1 MPIAT
6 LSPYAADEVFSRSH
20 PEELTLILDSIRTKI
35 RSELGGQELW
45 RIHRLNIT
53 RVFYDKDLA
62 VYVGGNDTS
71 ISRWKNKAARPPDDV
86 INYLRKGHREVE
98 DAPAQ
103 GADALM
109 DYVRR
114 KEKGKNL
121 SHDPA
126 PPLSFDS
133 WEGFEQAVGDW
144 NLTLSPTAQVIV
156 NAYERSDT
164 ETATRLHEGAVD
176 LEEVRHEIGAHY
188 EKDLTV
194 FQRRLSAGADG
205 ENGALGGDG
214 DPGDGDPGDGDPELS
229 ENGRDMYQLI
239 VTSKS
244 YVIESLSVDLEGAA
258 ASGPAAAEKSA
269 VDSD

>member
-6 LSPYAADEVFSRSH
+6 LSPYAADQVFSRSH
-20 PEELTLILDSIRTKI
+20 PEELTLILDSIRTLI
-35 RSELGGQELW
+35 RSELAGQELW
-45 RIHRLNIT
+45 RVNRLNIT

-86 INYLRKGHREVE
+86 INYLRKVHREVE
-98 DAPAQ
+98 DAPAK
-103 GADALM
+103 GAHALM

-114 KEKGKNL
+114 KEKAEGL

-126 PPLSFDS
+126 PPPSFDS
-133 WEGFEQAVGDW
+133 WKGFEQAVGDW
-144 NLTLSPTAQVIV
+144 ELTLGPTAQVIV
-156 NAYERSDT
+156 KTYERSDA
-164 ETATRLHEGAVD
+164 ETATRLHKGAVD
-176 LEEVRHEIGAHY
+176 LEKVRHQIGAHY

-194 FQRRLSAGADG
+194 FQRRLGADADG

-214 DPGDGDPGDGDPELS
+214 EPELS
-229 ENGRDMYQLI
+229 ENGLDIYQLI
-239 VTSKS
+239 VTSES
-244 YVIESLSVDLEGAA
+244 HVIESLSVDPEGSV
-258 ASGPAAAEKSA
+258 ASGPAAAEKYA